1 VGDPGTTSFAR
12 SARFYDA
19 VYRARGKD
27 YVRESQQLRSLL
39 PPRRGTGPTRIL
51 DVGCGT
57 GEHLRHLGSGARV
70 AGLDLDPS
78 MLAEA
83 RRKLPGALLFRADM
97 RRFWVRARFDAVT
110 CLFAAIGYLRDEA
123 DVDRALECMA
133 ASLRDGGVLLVE
145 LPLAPEQLA
154 PPRTSTLRT
163 RRGETE
169 IERRVEAM
177 REPEALRIRFD
188 YSLRR
193 GSGVER
199 FVEEHRILSLPIGHY
214 RERASRL
221 GLRARVDTSWPSG
234 GGLLIGIHP
243 G

>member
-1 VGDPGTTSFAR
+1 VGDPDITSFAR

-19 VYRARGKD
+19 LYRARGKD
-27 YVRESQQLRSLL
+27 YSREAEQLRRLL
-39 PPRRGTGPTRIL
+39 PPPPSTRPARIL

-57 GEHLRHLGSGARV
+57 GEHLRHLGSGALV
-70 AGLDLDPS
+70 TGFDVDPA

-83 RRKLPGALLFRADM
+83 RSKLPGALLFRADM
-97 RRFWVRARFDAVT
+97 RRFWVRRRFDAVT

-123 DVDRALECMA
+123 EVDRALQCMTA
-133 ASLRDGGVLLVE
+133 ALREGGVLLVE

-154 PPRTSTLRT
+154 PPRTSTLRA
-163 RRGETE
+163 RRGETD
-169 IERRVEAM
+169 IERRVEAT
-177 REPEALRIRFD
+177 REPDALRIRFD
-188 YSLRR
+188 YSLRW

-199 FVEEHRILSLPIGHY
+199 FVEEHRILSLPIGFY

-221 GLRARVDTSWPSG
+221 GLRARVDPSWPSG